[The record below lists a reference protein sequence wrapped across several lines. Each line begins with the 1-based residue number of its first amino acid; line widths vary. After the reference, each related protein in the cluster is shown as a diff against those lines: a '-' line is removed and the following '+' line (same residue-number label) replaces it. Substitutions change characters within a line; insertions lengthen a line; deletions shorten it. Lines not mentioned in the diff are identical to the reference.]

1 MIYKQKLNV
10 KKWFLLISYIIFL
23 SQQITKGQQVINP
36 QNITTQLNDFL
47 QMANRFYQF
56 NGSAIISY
64 RGTILLNKGYGFK
77 NVAGSEINDS
87 GTIFQIGSVTK
98 EFTSTVILL
107 LKEQGRLSLQ
117 DKLSDYFPGYPNS
130 DKITIRQL
138 LTHTSGIYNYTSDLE
153 REDSAVI
160 CHPVSKDRIVQQFI
174 NQPLDFTPGTKYN
187 YSNSGYFLLGMII
200 EKVTG
205 KPWEENVREQILTPL
220 GMQHTGF
227 NFNGLKSADKAQ
239 GYQFFNEEHQQPDIS
254 WDSTVSYAAGSV
266 YSTTKDMLTWAR
278 AVTDKKIL
286 SADCWKEALTAN
298 QHGYGYGWEID
309 TVYGHKAIGHN
320 GGIPGFSSQMLLI
333 PDQDL
338 EIIVLTNVHENSQ
351 VTPISR
357 ILAAITMGKPY
368 SGFQPKDYVSIQPE
382 ALAQYVGSYR
392 QDKDH
397 VVNVLIKNGKLYIEA
412 ISNRLP
418 LTRLYPDKSGGFFVA
433 NITLEIELRFIKNK
447 TGKVMNLIAIQNGK
461 EYEWKKFR

>member
-1 MIYKQKLNV
+1 M
-10 KKWFLLISYIIFL
+10 KKWFILISYIIFL

-36 QNITTQLNDFL
+36 QSIKKQLDDFL
-47 QMANRFYQF
+47 QMANKFYQF

-77 NVAGSEINDS
+77 NIAGNEINDS

-98 EFTSTVILL
+98 EFTSTIILL
-107 LKEQGRLSLQ
+107 LREQGRLSLQ

-130 DKITIRQL
+130 DKITVHQL

-153 REDSAVI
+153 REDSAII
-160 CHPVSKDRIVQQFI
+160 CHPVSKERIVQQFI
-174 NQPLDFTPGTKYN
+174 NQPLDFTPGTKYK

-205 KPWEENVREQILTPL
+205 KPWEENVREHILTPL

-227 NFNGLKSADKAQ
+227 DFNGLKNADKAQ
-239 GYQFFNEEHQQPDIS
+239 GYQIFNEEHQQPDIS

-266 YSTTKDMLTWAR
+266 YSTTTDMLTWAR
-278 AVTDKKIL
+278 AVTGKKIL
-286 SADCWKEALTAN
+286 SADCWKDALTVN
-298 QHGYGYGWEID
+298 QNGYGYGWEID
-309 TVYGHKAIGHN
+309 TIYGSKAIGHN

-338 EIIVLTNVHENSQ
+338 EIIVLTNVHENTQ
-351 VTPISR
+351 VTPISK
-357 ILAAITMGKPY
+357 ILAAITLEKPY
-368 SGFQPKDYVSIQPE
+368 VGSKPKDYVSIQPE

-397 VVNVLIKNGKLYIEA
+397 MVNVIIKNGKLYIES

-418 LTRLYPDKSGGFFVA
+418 LTRLYPDKSGGFFVG
-433 NITLEIELRFIKNK
+433 NIKLEIELRFIKNEI
-447 TGKVMNLIAIQNGK
+447 GKVTKLIAIQNGK